1 MIRCLLWVRPKRGAY
16 GTSLRWFR
24 IGDNEQK
31 REWKGEAAESGP
43 GCCGNEVRNLEL
55 EHMNLL
61 NQAEEPSLLLPPPPN
76 ATK

>member
-1 MIRCLLWVRPKRGAY
+1 M
-16 GTSLRWFR
+16 
-24 IGDNEQK
+24 
-31 REWKGEAAESGP
+31 KGGSGESGP